1 MSDTPT
7 PRTDALKSVPMT
19 RIDSDNFARQ
29 LERELAAANAALA
42 KAKMPDSLHPETKSL
57 VRRFASA
64 LAEKLAAAEK
74 KYGYSDGWQDDDWMH
89 TCRQKLAEHLE
100 KGDPRDVAAY
110 CAFLWHH
117 GESTAP
123 VMAIELLRERNSALE
138 KERDD
143 AIRERTACH
152 EIYDEIRRAFGYP
165 DGVGYPMLQ
174 AEAKRIVADLATRTQ
189 TEAGLR
195 EQVRVLIEALKNA
208 DEGISSGQDVRSQ
221 GDFTRWMSDVQKLRP
236 KFALFALTPEALAGE
251 LSELREI
258 KRIEYENRGAI
269 QAHINNADLPP
280 DFHLS
285 DNQVEAIGSIVDR
298 LNELEAR
305 KAGAK

>member
-7 PRTDALKSVPMT
+7 PRMNQAAGFPTTDWDKCAQSVY
-19 RIDSDNFARQ
+19 DEGCK

-42 KAKMPDSLHPETKSL
+42 EAKMPDSLHPETKSL

-74 KYGYSDGWQDDDWMH
+74 KYGYSDGWRDDDWMH

-117 GESTAP
+117 GQSTAP
-123 VMAIELLRERNSALE
+123 VKLIEFLRTE
-138 KERDD
+138 
-143 AIRERTACH
+143 
-152 EIYDEIRRAFGYP
+152 
-165 DGVGYPMLQ
+165 
-174 AEAKRIVADLATRTQ
+174 LATRTQ

-195 EQVRVLIEALKNA
+195 EQVRVLRDALESRNRDA
-208 DEGISSGQDVRSQ
+208 TAMRSLLDGTLAPSINVAMIQ
-221 GDFTRWMSDVQKLRP
+221 AEDKTETLLSI
-236 KFALFALTPEALAGE
+236 TPEAIAWE
-251 LSELREI
+251 LSELREENEFLQKAI
-258 KRIEYENRGAI
+258 SAFDWQRINAMSTAEVEKELLAAGYTKERLDAGLAKIRATVEKAI
-269 QAHINNADLPP
+269 A
-280 DFHLS
+280 
-285 DNQVEAIGSIVDR
+285 
-298 LNELEAR
+298 AR